1 MAEISLNAVGK
12 TYPGGIVAVLE
23 TTLDFRDGEFIVLV
37 GPSGCGKST
46 LLRMIAGLESITRGT
61 ISIDRV
67 VVNQLPASKR
77 NVAMVFQNYALY
89 PHMTVR
95 NNMAF
100 ALERRA
106 RHGLLAR
113 MLGSAQARAERQEIM
128 RAVEETARSLG
139 IGELLD
145 RLPRE
150 LSGGQRQRVAL
161 GRALVRDPKVFLLDE
176 PLSNLDAALR
186 VEMRAEL
193 RALHRRTRATM
204 VHVTHDQ
211 EEAMTLADR
220 MVVMR
225 KGVVQQ
231 FATPTECY
239 ANPANRFVAGFV
251 GVPTM
256 NFIEGRVEAGHFVAE
271 GLRWRL
277 PEGRWRQL
285 PTGPLVLGVRPDRIA
300 VMPDVPAAG
309 AAGTTSTGA
318 AGSAA
323 GAVATLPGRI
333 EAVEQLGDRCDV
345 VVRVAG
351 RRIVARVAPN
361 PALREDSDAT
371 IAMDLTQAHLFE
383 PGDDGARLP
392 VG

>member
-1 MAEISLNAVGK
+1 
-12 TYPGGIVAVLE
+12 
-23 TTLDFRDGEFIVLV
+23 
-37 GPSGCGKST
+37 
-46 LLRMIAGLESITRGT
+46 
-61 ISIDRV
+61 
-67 VVNQLPASKR
+67 
-77 NVAMVFQNYALY
+77 
-89 PHMTVR
+89 
-95 NNMAF
+95 
-100 ALERRA
+100 
-106 RHGLLAR
+106 
-113 MLGSAQARAERQEIM
+113 
-128 RAVEETARSLG
+128 
-139 IGELLD
+139 
-145 RLPRE
+145 
-150 LSGGQRQRVAL
+150 VAL

-239 ANPANRFVAGFV
+239 ANPANRFVAGFI

-256 NFIEGRVEAGHFVAE
+256 NFIEGAVEAGFFVAE
-271 GLRWRL
+271 GIRWRL

-285 PTGPLVLGVRPDRIA
+285 PKGPLVLGVRPDRIA
-300 VMPDVPAAG
+300 VSQDAAGVGAASTGNAGNAANAGNAGNAPAAPVSL
-309 AAGTTSTGA
+309 AGT
-318 AGSAA
+318 
-323 GAVATLPGRI
+323 I
-333 EAVEQLGDRCDV
+333 EALEQLGDRCDV
-345 VVRVAG
+345 VARVAG

-361 PALREDSDAT
+361 PALREDSAAI
-371 IAMDLTQAHLFE
+371 IALDLNQAHLFE